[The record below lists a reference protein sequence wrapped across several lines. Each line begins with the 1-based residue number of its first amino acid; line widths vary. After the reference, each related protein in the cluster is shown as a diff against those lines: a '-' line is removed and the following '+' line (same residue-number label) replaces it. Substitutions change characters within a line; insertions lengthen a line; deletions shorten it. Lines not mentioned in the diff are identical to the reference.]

1 MENAIEKKPAS
12 ITWQKRCSYCGA
24 ELNPAFYFCIVCAT
38 PYKTIDD
45 VVIPI
50 STAVVESELI
60 RKKAPHV
67 WQVFWTYVVVLFV
80 ALLCNILLF
89 SEEDQITNYFI
100 FASILISITT
110 IVFEVIF
117 WRSLVV
123 QLKRLGL
130 FQWQTWLSFLILGG
144 MLVICVGYNYL
155 VKEYFQEYESWF
167 IDDIS
172 SSMSPVLLF
181 VLICLVPGIME
192 EIAFR
197 GLIQHWLHTALKP
210 WRAILLT
217 SFLFTMLHLSI
228 LAFPYIFALSVL
240 LGWTKWKTN
249 SLYPSMIMH
258 MVNNAFV
265 VFVIPKFM

>member
-1 MENAIEKKPAS
+1 MENTIEKTPAP
-12 ITWQKRCSYCGA
+12 ITWQKHCSYCGA
-24 ELNPAFYFCIVCAT
+24 ELNPAFYFCIACAT

-50 STAVVESELI
+50 STAVTESELI

-80 ALLCNILLF
+80 AFLCNVLLF
-89 SEEDQITNYFI
+89 AEEDQITNYYI

-130 FQWQTWLSFLILGG
+130 LQWQTWLGFLILSGL
-144 MLVICVGYNYL
+144 LVICVGYNYL
-155 VKEYFQEYESWF
+155 IEEYFRDYESWNLN
-167 IDDIS
+167 DLTS
-172 SSMSPVLLF
+172 HMSPALLF

-197 GLIQHWLHTALKP
+197 GLIQHWLQTALKP

-228 LAFPYIFALSVL
+228 LTFPYIFALSVL

-249 SLYPSMIMH
+249 SLYPSMIIH
-258 MVNNAFV
+258 IANNAFAL
-265 VFVIPKFM
+265 FVIPQFL